1 MSGVVSILTVVGI
14 TCLGDV
20 LLLNEFAYVSLFS
33 VKYVKFNTY
42 ISECCLVNMYY
53 CSIDDHAGVLF
64 ILISMLMNY
73 FT

>member
-20 LLLNEFAYVSLFS
+20 LLLNKFAYVSLFS
-33 VKYVKFNTY
+33 VKYMKFHTY
-42 ISECCLVNMYY
+42 ISECCLANMYY
-53 CSIDDHAGVLF
+53 CSIDDHAGVLL
-64 ILISMLMNY
+64 IVISMLMNS